1 MSGERRGK
9 WSILEIL
16 DWTRG
21 HFESKGV
28 DNARLDAE
36 ILLAHVLGLQ
46 RVMLYAKFDQPL
58 EGPEL
63 EKMRNLV
70 ARRARGEPVAYLIGR
85 REFWSLDLEVTPD
98 TLVPRPDTETLVEVA
113 LDHKRDAKVIV
124 DVGTGSGAVAL
135 ALASELKAAKV
146 YATEISEAA
155 HAIAEKNC
163 ASLAL
168 SERVTILQGS
178 LLEPLGAEV
187 QADLLVANLPYI
199 PSADM
204 QTLMRDVRDFEPH
217 LALDG
222 GPDGLD
228 LIRELLTQAG
238 PKLTPGAF
246 IALEAGADQVPG
258 LPALL
263 TEAGFSDCDFKRDAA
278 GLPRVAYGRWNS
290 EGPAQG

>member
-21 HFESKGV
+21 HFESKGI

-36 ILLAHVLGLQ
+36 ILLAHVLKLQ

-63 EKMRNLV
+63 ESMRNLV

-113 LDHKRDAKVIV
+113 LDHQRDAKVVV

-135 ALASELKAAKV
+135 ALASELKEAKV

-155 HAIAEKNC
+155 YEIAQKNC
-163 ASLAL
+163 DALGL

-178 LLEPLGAEV
+178 LLEPLPADV

-238 PKLTPGAF
+238 PRLAPGAF

-263 TEAGFSDCDFKRDAA
+263 GEAGFSECDFKRDAA
-278 GLPRVAYGRWNS
+278 GLPRVAFGRW
-290 EGPAQG
+290 A